1 MPYYAAYLE
10 LDPTDLKKLQ
20 GLQLVPG
27 MQAQAAITT
36 RPRTAFDYFIG
47 PLRERMR
54 KAYNAK

>member
-1 MPYYAAYLE
+1 
-10 LDPTDLKKLQ
+10 LDPTDLKKLE

-36 RPRTAFDYFIG
+36 KPRTAFDYFIG